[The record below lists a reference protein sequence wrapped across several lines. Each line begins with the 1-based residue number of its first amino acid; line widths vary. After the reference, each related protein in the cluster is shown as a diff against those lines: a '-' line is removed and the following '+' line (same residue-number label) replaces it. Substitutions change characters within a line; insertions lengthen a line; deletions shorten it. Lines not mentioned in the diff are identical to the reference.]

1 MEQVLEKFKV
11 EARDTLREC
20 LREQQDN
27 YAKSLKETILAL
39 EQQIHELKEQNV
51 APQLMPAAPTYAQ
64 KAAAETPTV
73 PSKMAI
79 TLTLHQADPAKPV
92 LSDNDLKPA
101 DIKRVMDE
109 HIEKTFG
116 DQLNITENFISTS
129 KRLPHKLVRMFSLIP
144 LFFSYVTF

>member
-51 APQLMPAAPTYAQ
+51 APQLMPATPTYAQ

-79 TLTLHQADPAKPV
+79 TLTLHQADPAKP
-92 LSDNDLKPA
+92 PA

-109 HIEKTFG
+109 HIAKTFG
-116 DQLNITENFISTS
+116 DQLNITKNFISTS
-129 KRLPHKLVRMFSLIP
+129 KRLPPQTSPNVLANPIV
-144 LFFSYVTF
+144 LFLRHVFGDNA